1 MEIPTEEII
10 LKLNTSINDTA
21 DTLRNSLDLQRL
33 IKAQAREIMELQATI
48 CRLKEERVE
57 RKG

>member
-10 LKLNTSINDTA
+10 LKLNTSINDAA

-33 IKAQAREIMELQATI
+33 IKAQAREIVELQATI
-48 CRLKEERVE
+48 CRLKEERV
-57 RKG
+57 KI